1 MSLRT
6 LDLNLLKVFNEVMSE
21 RSLTKAAQKLA
32 MTQPAVS
39 NAIGRLREAL
49 GDDLV
54 VRSGYG
60 VQPTAR
66 ATALWPVVREALTSL
81 EQVIS
86 PGEFDPAQA
95 THSFRLAMAD
105 ATATAIVPAL
115 VSIIEQEAP
124 GVSLR
129 ILPLTT
135 RDPRQLLESG
145 RADVA
150 IGYFPVAGPAIRLHS
165 MQDDAADQF
174 GVAPLYQGPY
184 VCIMRK
190 DHPLAGTA
198 RLTLDQFCSAH
209 HLLVSFSGR
218 PFGFADQSLAELGRK
233 RRILLTVN
241 QFFTAGLV
249 VVKSDLLA
257 VMPKHFIR
265 STGFEDQFAVR
276 SLPFKM
282 DLASIDA
289 IWTDSAEAEPAHQ
302 WLIGALKRA
311 INVSDDEL
319 LTRA

>member
-1 MSLRT
+1 MPLRT
-6 LDLNLLKVFNEVMSE
+6 LDLNLLKVFNEVMAE

-49 GDDLV
+49 DDDLV
-54 VRSGYG
+54 SRSGYG
-60 VQPTAR
+60 VEPTAK
-66 ATALWPVVREALTSL
+66 AIALWPVVREALTNL
-81 EQVIS
+81 DRAIS
-86 PGEFDPAQA
+86 PGEFKPEEAKQ
-95 THSFRLAMAD
+95 SFRIAMAD
-105 ATATAIVPAL
+105 ATSTAIVPTL
-115 VSIIEQEAP
+115 VSIIEREAP

-145 RADVA
+145 SADVA
-150 IGYFPVAGPAIRLHS
+150 IGYFPVAGPAIRLHL

-190 DHPLAGTA
+190 DHPLASSA
-198 RLTLDQFCSAH
+198 RLTLDQFCAAH

-257 VMPKHFIR
+257 VMPKHFIG
-265 STGFEDQFAVR
+265 STGFEEQVAVR
-276 SLPFKM
+276 ALPFKM

-289 IWTDSAEAEPAHQ
+289 VWTHRAEAEPAHQ
-302 WLIGALKRA
+302 WLISVIKRA
-311 INVSDDEL
+311 VNVSDDEL
-319 LTRA
+319 LTKA

>member
-1 MSLRT
+1 MSLRS

-39 NAIGRLREAL
+39 NAIGRLRESL

-60 VQPTAR
+60 VEPTAK
-66 ATALWPVVREALTSL
+66 AIALWPVVREALVSL
-81 EQVIS
+81 ETAIS
-86 PGEFDPAQA
+86 PGEFNPAQA
-95 THSFRLAMAD
+95 AQSFRIAMAD
-105 ATATAIVPAL
+105 ATATAIVPEL

-145 RADVA
+145 KADVA
-150 IGYFPVAGPAIRLHS
+150 IGYFPVAGPAIRLHL
-165 MQDDAADQF
+165 MQDDAADLF
-174 GVAPLYQGPY
+174 GVAPMYQGPY
-184 VCIMRK
+184 VCVMRK
-190 DHPLAGTA
+190 NHPLASSA
-198 RLTLDQFCSAH
+198 RITLDQFCAAH

-276 SLPFKM
+276 ALPFKM
-282 DLASIDA
+282 DMASIDA
-289 IWTDSAEAEPAHQ
+289 IWTHRAEAEPAHQ
-302 WLIGALKRA
+302 WLVSAIKRA